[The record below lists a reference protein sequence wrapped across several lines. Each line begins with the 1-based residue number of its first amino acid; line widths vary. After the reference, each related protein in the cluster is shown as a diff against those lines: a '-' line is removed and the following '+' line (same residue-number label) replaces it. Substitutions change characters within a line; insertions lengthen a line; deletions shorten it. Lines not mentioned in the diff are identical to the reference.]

1 MSNETSGYEPPK
13 TENFKFFS
21 HRQCEYFPCHQLKGG
36 MAEED
41 FNCLFCYCPL
51 YALGEDCGGNF
62 TYYKGV
68 KDCTDCLILTV
79 TMPTIISLHASVNLW
94 CWRRKR
100 SR

>member
-41 FNCLFCYCPL
+41 FNCLFCYCL
-51 YALGEDCGGNF
+51 STLWAR
-62 TYYKGV
+62 TAAV
-68 KDCTDCLILTV
+68 IL
-79 TMPTIISLHASVNLW
+79 PTIKGSKTAPVSYTHLTLPTT
-94 CWRRKR
+94 
-100 SR
+100 